1 MKKKTK
7 TSTTPL
13 ETPATPTTRARAPR
27 RPRSKPTKT
36 KLMKAIRHSRGIVAE
51 VARKAGC
58 DRSTVNA
65 WLRNHPDLRAALD
78 EEREALLDLAE
89 GKLYQMAI
97 VDGDI
102 RALIF
107 LLENIGRGRGYNRR
121 PELNAATGPIMP
133 IVIDLVDVTP
143 DKGDE

>member
-1 MKKKTK
+1 M
-7 TSTTPL
+7 
-13 ETPATPTTRARAPR
+13 
-27 RPRSKPTKT
+27 
-36 KLMKAIRHSRGIVAE
+36 
-51 VARKAGC
+51 ARKAEC
-58 DRSTVNA
+58 SRTTVNN
-65 WLRNHPDLRAALD
+65 WLLKHPDLRAALD

-121 PELNAATGPIMP
+121 AELNAPASGPIMP

>member
-1 MKKKTK
+1 MKKKKTK
-7 TSTTPL
+7 APL
-13 ETPATPTTRARAPR
+13 EEETKVAAPRARPR
-27 RPRSKPTKT
+27 RRPPTKT
-36 KLMKAIRHSRGIVAE
+36 KLLKAIQHSRGIVAE
-51 VARKAGC
+51 VARKAEC
-58 DRSTVNA
+58 SRTTVNN
-65 WLRNHPDLRAALD
+65 WLLKHPDLRAALD

-121 PELNAATGPIMP
+121 AELNAPASGPIMP

-143 DKGDE
+143 DKGEE